1 MNKLRTCV
9 SPSGQFIY
17 GVHRP
22 CFRAENL
29 RENDY
34 LSALGHFRDGQIREN
49 HDNFPPHAVEEPH
62 ADWIYEVPNPF
73 PFRGTTYIIKSAADR
88 NAQNPSGISLPKPSE
103 VSLSR
108 SVRKWAGDDHLPP
121 DKLDDFFEAMPE
133 PLLLAL
139 AANSTDPEDL
149 IRIAEYSCEFV
160 RDPVSGRPTGL
171 FYKTDV
177 QGRVRADIKHHTL
190 FEVAANNIFLPD
202 DYKEVMVLKPGAQG
216 RSEITGEWLDSGT
229 HVFEYLRRNSY
240 IPWGHYAANMSH
252 DAIRY
257 QMKDITAADMS
268 GLRHLYYQRTYVR
281 LAEQLALP
289 IPATRRSLTADE
301 LEDLRKKIQD
311 TLSSNQSR
319 NALQFNCTL
328 WGWNFGFGYAS
339 AGYRLHGSHQ
349 QVHQQFALIPAAV
362 SAGDSETELPAYA
375 CGDLIAEFIR
385 AYQEETGVSFF
396 DNYIKAI
403 QNNRRMDENKAG
415 ESRLIIYEDDEV
427 MLFVPKAQTSQWEL
441 QIMTVKP
448 VGNILEADIRTRAA
462 LDRAILT
469 GIKVL
474 TAMGARMVTGIEY
487 SKRFDSS
494 DTDQRLI
501 YCFLPKLPES
511 PGAFTEAQLR
521 WINGHYPEDF
531 AGACRAR
538 LSELKIE
545 NCQWGDQ
552 WI

>member
-1 MNKLRTCV
+1 MDNKLRTCV
-9 SPSGQFIY
+9 SPSGQFTY
-17 GVHRP
+17 GIHRP

-29 RENDY
+29 REKDY
-34 LSALGHFRDGQIREN
+34 LSALGLFRDGQIREN
-49 HDNFPPHAVEEPH
+49 HDNFPSHTVEEPR
-62 ADWIYEVPNPF
+62 ADWIFEVPNPF

-88 NAQNPSGISLPKPSE
+88 NAQNPSGISLPKPPE

-108 SVRKWAGDDHLPP
+108 ALRKWMGDDHFPEN
-121 DKLDDFFEAMPE
+121 KLDDFFNTIPE

-149 IRIAEYSCEFV
+149 TRIADYSCEFV
-160 RDPVSGRPTGL
+160 RDPASGRPIGL
-171 FYKTDV
+171 FYRTDA
-177 QGRVRADIKHHTL
+177 QGRVRADIKRHTL
-190 FEVAANNIFLPD
+190 FEVVANNIFLPD
-202 DYKEVMVLKPGAQG
+202 DYKQVMVLKPGAQG
-216 RSEITGEWLDSGT
+216 SSEITGEWLDSGT

-240 IPWGHYAANMSH
+240 IPWGHYAANMAH
-252 DAIRY
+252 DAVRY
-257 QMKDITAADMS
+257 QIGDLTAADMS
-268 GLRHLYYQRTYVR
+268 GLRHLYYQRTYIR

-289 IPATRRSLTADE
+289 IPAVRRSLTVDE

-311 TLSSNQSR
+311 ALSSDQKR
-319 NALQFNCTL
+319 GALQFNCTL

-362 SAGDSETELPAYA
+362 SAGDSEAEIPAYA

-385 AYQEETGVSFF
+385 AYQRENSVSFF

-403 QNNRRMDENKAG
+403 QNNRRMDGNETR
-415 ESRLIIYEDDEV
+415 ESRLTVYEDDEV

-441 QIMTVKP
+441 QIMTLKP
-448 VGNILEADIRTRAA
+448 VGNILEADTHTRAA

-487 SKRFDSS
+487 SKRFDSP

-538 LSELKIE
+538 LSELKTGNSNE
-545 NCQWGDQ
+545 
-552 WI
+552 